1 MSSPARDQGGGHI
14 QGRSDW
20 VTTRDGRRLH
30 AMVLPGPDRHAPTV
44 VFEAGAAATR
54 SSWALVQPAVGA
66 FARAIVYDR
75 CGLGRSAADLTSRTL
90 RRMAD
95 DLTDLLGH
103 YGPGP
108 FILVGHS
115 AGGPI
120 VRLSA
125 ADDPGRIAGLVL
137 VDPTDEACDVLFGPA
152 FRRLERVVIRINL
165 LLAHTRLFRFAYRST
180 IRPLPEDARRDM
192 EREGFTVGVVRTNA
206 AQARTFLDELAAWR
220 TAPPD
225 LGEIPVT
232 VVSGGRAG
240 DGMPARVRADANASH
255 AYRAAQSANGR
266 HVIAERSSHYVP
278 ITEPGVIVEEIR
290 RLSRLG
296 EA

>member
-1 MSSPARDQGGGHI
+1 MMSRDHI
-14 QGRSDW
+14 QGRSEW

-30 AMVLPGPDRHAPTV
+30 AMVLPGPGPHAPTV

-75 CGLGRSAADLTSRTL
+75 CGLGRSAADPTSRTL

-95 DLTDLLGH
+95 DLNEVLDH
-103 YGPGP
+103 FGPGP
-108 FILVGHS
+108 FVLVGHS

-120 VRLSA
+120 VRLAA
-125 ADDPGRIAGLVL
+125 ADDPGRIAGLIL
-137 VDPTDEACDVLFGPA
+137 VDPSDEASDLLLSPV
-152 FRRLERVVIRINL
+152 FRRFERAAIRVNL
-165 LLAHTRLFRFAYRST
+165 LLARTRLFRLAYRST

-192 EREGFTVGVVRTNA
+192 EREGFTIGVVRTHA
-206 AQARTFLDELAAWR
+206 AQARTFLDELATWR
-220 TAPPD
+220 GAPPG

-240 DGMPARVRADANASH
+240 EGMPARVRADANASH
-255 AYRAAQSANGR
+255 AHRAARSANGR
-266 HVIAERSSHYVP
+266 HVIAERSGHYVP
-278 ITEPGVIVEEIR
+278 LTEPGVIIEEIR
-290 RLSRLG
+290 RLSG
-296 EA
+296 A